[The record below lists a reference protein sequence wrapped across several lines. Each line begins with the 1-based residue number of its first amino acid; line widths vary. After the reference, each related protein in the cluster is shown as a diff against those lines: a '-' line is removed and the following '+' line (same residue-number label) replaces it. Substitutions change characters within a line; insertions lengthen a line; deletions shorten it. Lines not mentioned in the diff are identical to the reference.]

1 MKCDGD
7 PNVCLKSLII
17 QVSLLGFEGPLRW
30 SDGSGLVA
38 IEIELPDRWGKLF
51 LLKSEISAFFQVF
64 FLHKKRGTMPP
75 LHFMLYT
82 FPKVH
87 CVEMTID
94 QPADVT

>member
-7 PNVCLKSLII
+7 PNFCLKSFII

-51 LLKSEISAFFQVF
+51 LLKSEITQISAFFLVF
-64 FLHKKRGTMPP
+64 
-75 LHFMLYT
+75 
-82 FPKVH
+82 
-87 CVEMTID
+87 
-94 QPADVT
+94 